1 MQTPTAMHPYR
12 YLPAL
17 QRLGF
22 SLLLALVGTTSLLIL
37 MERLVHTDFTLPP
50 EKVTQRINTAI
61 VQENK
66 TITTQPEIKRPP
78 PPNPE
83 PLVEFPKTTI
93 EFTHENLASNTVP
106 LPITTPLT
114 HSNSGQMD
122 SGAIPIVKVAPAYP
136 ARAMSR
142 GVEGY
147 VDLTFDIA
155 VTGQPINIQVI
166 TAEPAG
172 YFESAAQNSLKR
184 WKYRPKLVDGQAV
197 AQYSQSTRIR
207 FELEK

>member
-1 MQTPTAMHPYR
+1 MQTSPAIYTYR

-22 SLLLALVGTTSLLIL
+22 SLLFALISTGSLLIL
-37 MERLVHTDFTLPP
+37 MERLVHTDFVLPP
-50 EKVTQRINTAI
+50 EKVTQRIDTAI
-61 VQENK
+61 VQDQK
-66 TITTQPEIKRPP
+66 TITTQPEMKRPP
-78 PPNPE
+78 QPTPE
-83 PLVEFPKTTI
+83 PLIEFPKTAI
-93 EFTHENLASNTVP
+93 EFPHENLAQNTAP
-106 LPITTPLT
+106 PPITTPVT
-114 HSNSGQMD
+114 HSNSGSLD
-122 SGAIPIVKVAPAYP
+122 SGAIPIVKVAPTYP

-155 VTGQPINIQVI
+155 ATGQPINIQVI
-166 TAEPAG
+166 AAEPVG
-172 YFESAAQNSLKR
+172 YFENAAQNSLKR

-197 AQYSQSTRIR
+197 AQYLQSTRIR